1 MKRFFALALCLAL
14 ALAAALP
21 ARAIIEFIVLDK
33 LLNPKST
40 PTPAPPPETAA
51 SSFSDLISQP
61 IYGIPTSRL
70 FPNPTPTP
78 TTPPYFSN
86 PGDILIPPLFPR
98 PTSALPSANPK
109 PTAKPTAKPGTK
121 PTTKPAKKPPASKDG
136 QQKGVEVTSFGLYFE
151 ELRPKLTDSWYM
163 FTPLDLSVEG
173 VMSYPLIAGNAHI
186 VGSVSVAVQGGQVTI
201 TCQAAPGV
209 STDREFFTL
218 FPSLD
223 SIQSLNVQ
231 LLAAQARPFGQ
242 PINIQQAF
250 GDDRKIVLY
259 LNNTVSFNAS
269 QAGVTAFVP
278 DQHRFFMQ
286 NLLPLL
292 D

>member
-14 ALAAALP
+14 ALAVALP

-51 SSFSDLISQP
+51 SSFSDLISRP
-61 IYGIPTSRL
+61 GSGIPTSRL

-78 TTPPYFSN
+78 TPPPYFSN
-86 PGDILIPPLFPR
+86 PGDILNPPLFPR

-109 PTAKPTAKPGTK
+109 PTAKP
-121 PTTKPAKKPPASKDG
+121 AKKPPASKGG
-136 QQKGVEVTSFGLYFE
+136 QQKDVEVTSFGLYFE

-163 FTPLDLSVEG
+163 FTPLDLSAEG
-173 VMSYPLIAGNAHI
+173 MMSYPLIAGNAHI
-186 VGSVSVAVQGGQVTI
+186 VGSVSVAVQGGQVTV
-201 TCQAAPGV
+201 TYQAAPGV
-209 STDREFFTL
+209 STNREFFTL

-250 GDDRKIVLY
+250 GDDRRIVLY

-278 DQHRFFMQ
+278 DQHRLFMQ